1 MFNWSTLWTTPHRP
15 CSDRTI
21 LPDDCV
27 DVKHNISTALESLD
41 ATCVEYA
48 DQFVQQLVREAER
61 CRASDVHL
69 QPRPEGIEV
78 HWRIDGVIQRLG
90 LFPRGEQSQAIVR
103 LKVMAG
109 LLTYRTDVPQEG
121 RIRDFLTTE
130 MRLATYPTVFGERAV
145 VRLFA
150 AAGQLCQLGDLGF
163 PTDVQETLE
172 ADLTAPSGAVVISGP
187 AGTGKTTTAYACL
200 RKLHHRT
207 VLTIEDPV
215 ESLVDGAVQ
224 SQTDDKSGFDLA
236 SGIRAMMRQDPE
248 VILIGE
254 VRDPETAR
262 GAFSAALTGHLLLT
276 TIHAG
281 KASEATFRLIDMG
294 IEAHTLRATLLSV
307 LGQRLVRRLCQC
319 ARSASGDERLGL
331 DGSDAMVPVGC
342 DKCQHSGYLGRALL
356 VEYFNARNPSVRS
369 VIQNANTSHEIEQ
382 RAVSEGM
389 VTLRQRGLEAVTA
402 GVTSPQ
408 EWRRVLGDP

>member
-1 MFNWSTLWTTPHRP
+1 MKH
-15 CSDRTI
+15 TI
-21 LPDDCV
+21 AL
-27 DVKHNISTALESLD
+27 ALESLD
-41 ATCVEYA
+41 SACVEYA
-48 DQFVQQLVREAER
+48 DQFVQQLLREAEQ

-69 QPRPEGIEV
+69 QPRPQGLEV

-90 LFPRGEQSQAIVR
+90 LFSFGDQSQPISR
-103 LKVMAG
+103 LKVLAG
-109 LLTYRTDVPQEG
+109 LLTYRTDIPQEG
-121 RIRDFLTTE
+121 RIRDFLETE

-150 AAGQLCQLGDLGF
+150 TAGHLCQLGDLGL
-163 PTDVQETLE
+163 PADVQQTLE
-172 ADLTAPSGAVVISGP
+172 SDLTAPSGAIVISGP

-200 RKLHHRT
+200 RMLHDRT

-215 ESLVDGAVQ
+215 ESLVDGVIQ
-224 SQTDDKSGFDLA
+224 SQTDPKSGFDLA

-254 VRDPETAR
+254 VRDPETAH

-276 TIHAG
+276 TIHSG
-281 KASEATFRLIDMG
+281 GASEATFRLIDMG

-319 ARSASGDERLGL
+319 ARRANADERLGL
-331 DGSDAMVPVGC
+331 ECLDAMVPVGC
-342 DKCQHSGYLGRALL
+342 AKCQHSGYWGRTILA
-356 VEYFNARNPSVRS
+356 EYFNAKDPGVRS
-369 VIQNANTSHEIEQ
+369 IIQTANTSQEIEQ
-382 RAVSEGM
+382 RAVSAGM
-389 VTLRQRGLEAVTA
+389 ITLRQRGLEAVTS

-408 EWRRVLGDP
+408 EWRRVLGNV